1 MDCVIGGG
9 IGAVVVVVV
18 STIRGGGGAVTV
30 TAVVD
35 AGGAVVAVVA
45 PPGRPG
51 PSLTLGVTAVRG
63 REAIAPTI
71 PAASRIAPRTS
82 HSHRPGFGRGGATAA
97 GAAARSISV
106 GALVMLRT
114 CVFAAVYGSVDAFPS
129 CCSSAAARS
138 SADAKRSSRFL
149 RRHLS

>member
-1 MDCVIGGG
+1 MAVSCSCGGGGAADCVIGGG
-9 IGAVVVVVV
+9 TVAVVVVFV
-18 STIRGGGGAVTV
+18 STIRGVGGAVTV
-30 TAVVD
+30 TA
-35 AGGAVVAVVA
+35 VAVVA

-71 PAASRIAPRTS
+71 PTAKRIAPRTS

-114 CVFAAVYGSVDAFPS
+114 CVFAAVYGS
-129 CCSSAAARS
+129 
-138 SADAKRSSRFL
+138 
-149 RRHLS
+149 